1 MGAMDLDM
9 SFVDA
14 VALVVLVAGALI
26 AGRALPIRLSLSLVG
41 AGAVALTLL
50 LGSAI
55 GAVLAV
61 AVLGLSL
68 AAGVLIKERVEGAG
82 PGASPAPASP
92 PGPTEAWSNPDEL
105 TPREV
110 EVLGLIAAGRSNQDI
125 ADQLHISMAT
135 VKTHVNRVFGK
146 TGVRDRAQA
155 VIYAYDRGLT
165 GSPPQG

>member
-1 MGAMDLDM
+1 MDLDF

-26 AGRALPIRLSLSLVG
+26 AGRALATRVAVPAVA

-68 AAGVLIKERVEGAG
+68 AAGVLIKERAEGT
-82 PGASPAPASP
+82 SSSSSAPRSSSD
-92 PGPTEAWSNPDEL
+92 PTREWTNPDAL

-110 EVLGLIAAGRSNQDI
+110 EVLELIAAGQSNQDI
-125 ADQLHISMAT
+125 VDQLNISMAT
-135 VKTHVNRVFGK
+135 VKTHVNRVFAK

-155 VIYAYDRGLT
+155 VVYAYDQGLT
-165 GSPPQG
+165 ASPPQG